1 MPPLVS
7 VIVPVYNGEK
17 YLREAL
23 ESVFEQDY
31 SPFEVIVIDD
41 GSTDDSARIA
51 QSFAVRYVYQ
61 ENQGPAAARNKG
73 IEIATGGFI
82 AFIDQDDTWLPGK
95 LSIQMKHL
103 MADPTLLF
111 AVSRQR
117 FFLDEDVEKP
127 GWLRADI
134 LNDDQMGYLP
144 GTLLAR
150 KRAFEEIGMF
160 ALEFPTTSDVDW
172 FFRANDANVPM
183 IVIQEV
189 LLQKRV
195 HRDAQSSYAKQHNQ
209 ELLILLRRSIQ
220 RKKQGKAT

>member
-1 MPPLVS
+1 MKPLVS
-7 VIVPVYNGEK
+7 IIVPVYNGEK

-31 SPFEVIVIDD
+31 SPYEVIVIDD

-61 ENQGPAAARNKG
+61 ENQGPAIARNKG
-73 IEIATGGFI
+73 IEISTGEYI

-103 MADPTLLF
+103 LADPMLLY
-111 AVSRQR
+111 AVSRQQ
-117 FFLDEDVEKP
+117 FFLEEGVEKP
-127 GWLRADI
+127 DWLRAEI
-134 LNDDQMGYLP
+134 LKDDQMGYLP
-144 GTLLAR
+144 GTLVAR
-150 KRAFEEIGMF
+150 KRAFQEIGMF
-160 ALEFPTTSDVDW
+160 ALEFPITSDIDW

-189 LLQKRV
+189 LLHKRV

-209 ELLILLRRSIQ
+209 ELLLLLKRSIQ